1 MIHQVKAITADEDY
15 MERLGL
21 RETFARLRLTDVEPT
36 VSPRYLT
43 FFSRFNSFGSH
54 FLWVNLCLCRFVLR
68 NYLCFETGYLYTK
81 CWGKILYLRNWLFCK
96 TLFFAKHSICASKYC
111 RVHFVHSWEWKY
123 FSLIWRHS
131 CFCCCCCIP
140 VLNKE

>member
-43 FFSRFNSFGSH
+43 FFSRFNSFGSY

-68 NYLCFETGYLYTK
+68 NYLCFETGYLYSVYEME
-81 CWGKILYLRNWLFCK
+81 C
-96 TLFFAKHSICASKYC
+96 FAFGEKYC
-111 RVHFVHSWEWKY
+111 KCEAGY
-123 FSLIWRHS
+123 FARH
-131 CFCCCCCIP
+131 CFSRNTPYALQNI
-140 VLNKE
+140 VVSILSTLGSENILA

>member
-1 MIHQVKAITADEDY
+1 MVPRGDPPGFIHIVNDRTFVIPDRPGNNRLDTMSNIVANPNVACLFFIPGFEDTLRVSGKAAITADEDY

-54 FLWVNLCLCRFVLR
+54 FL
-68 NYLCFETGYLYTK
+68 
-81 CWGKILYLRNWLFCK
+81 
-96 TLFFAKHSICASKYC
+96 
-111 RVHFVHSWEWKY
+111 
-123 FSLIWRHS
+123 
-131 CFCCCCCIP
+131 
-140 VLNKE
+140 